1 MTSFGSSVTE
11 FDANPKS
18 VTNKGHIRMTQ
29 EISISGL
36 WFAAWLFTI
45 GYAKLGVFSGLLAV
59 IFWPYFLGSAAA
71 H

>member
-1 MTSFGSSVTE
+1 
-11 FDANPKS
+11 
-18 VTNKGHIRMTQ
+18 MTQ

-45 GYAKLGVFSGLLAV
+45 GYAKLGFFSGLLAV